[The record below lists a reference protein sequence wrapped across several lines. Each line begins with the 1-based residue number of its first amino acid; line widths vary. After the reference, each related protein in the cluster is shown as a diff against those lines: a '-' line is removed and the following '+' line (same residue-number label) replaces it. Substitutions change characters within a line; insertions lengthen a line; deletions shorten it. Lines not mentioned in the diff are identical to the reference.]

1 MSDVQPVL
9 YIDDI
14 ERAIAFYRDGLG
26 LTVDVFGSDPE
37 SGCPNIF
44 LASIENAK
52 FLVSR
57 DPNFAKAGGSGSGGV
72 TLYFHLD
79 SPVDGYV
86 ERFRSAEGV
95 EIVEDFTDQW
105 WGDRTFTI
113 RDPWGYV
120 LLFSSV
126 PGGFI

>member
-14 ERAIAFYRDGLG
+14 EGAIAFYRDGLG
-26 LTVDVFGSDPE
+26 MEVNEFGTDPE
-37 SGCPNIF
+37 SGRPNIF
-44 LASIENAK
+44 LASIEGAK

-57 DPNFAKAGGSGSGGV
+57 DRAFTKTGDSGSGGV

-86 ERFRSAEGV
+86 ERFRSADGV
-95 EIVEDFTDQW
+95 EIVEDLTDQW

-120 LLFSSV
+120 LIFSSV

>member
-14 ERAIAFYRDGLG
+14 EGAIAFYREGLG
-26 LTVDVFGSDPE
+26 LDVNVFGNDPE
-37 SGCPNIF
+37 TGRPNIF
-44 LASIENAK
+44 LASLDEAK
-52 FLVSR
+52 FPVSR
-57 DPNFAKAGGSGSGGV
+57 DPTFAKADGSGSGGV

-86 ERFRSAEGV
+86 DRFRSAAGSEV
-95 EIVEDFTDQW
+95 VEDVTDQW

-113 RDPWGYV
+113 RDPWGYI
-120 LLFSSV
+120 LIFSSV

>member
-1 MSDVQPVL
+1 MSDVQPAL

-14 ERAIAFYRDGLG
+14 EEAIAFYRDGLG
-26 LTVDVFGSDPE
+26 LTVNVFGTDPE
-37 SGCPNIF
+37 TGRPNIF
-44 LASIENAK
+44 LATIEDAK

-57 DPNFAKAGGSGSGGV
+57 DSTFAKSDGSGSGGV

-95 EIVEDFTDQW
+95 EIVEDLTDQW
-105 WGDRTFTI
+105 WGDRTFAI

>member
-14 ERAIAFYRDGLG
+14 ERAIRFYRDGLG
-26 LTVDVFGSDPE
+26 LTVDVFGKDPE
-37 SGCPNIF
+37 SGRPNIF
-44 LASIENAK
+44 MASFDEAK

-57 DPNFAKAGGSGSGGV
+57 DPTFAKANGGGSGGV

-86 ERFRSAEGV
+86 ERFRSADGV
-95 EIVEDFTDQW
+95 EIVEDLTDQW

>member
-14 ERAIAFYRDGLG
+14 EDAITFYRDGLG
-26 LTVDVFGSDPE
+26 MTVDVFGKDPE
-37 SGCPNIF
+37 SGRANIF
-44 LASIENAK
+44 LASIEEAR

-57 DPNFAKAGGSGSGGV
+57 DPTFAKADGAGSGGV

-79 SPVDGYV
+79 SPIDDYV
-86 ERFRSAEGV
+86 ERFRAADGV
-95 EIVEDFTDQW
+95 EIVEELTDQW

-113 RDPWGYV
+113 REPWGYV

>member
-14 ERAIAFYRDGLG
+14 EAAISFYRDGLG
-26 LTVDVFGSDPE
+26 LKVDVFGSDPE
-37 SGCPNIF
+37 SGRPNIF
-44 LASIENAK
+44 LASIEDAK

-57 DPNFAKAGGSGSGGV
+57 DPTFARAGEGGSGGV

-86 ERFRSAEGV
+86 DQFTSPQGV
-95 EIVEDFTDQW
+95 EIVEPLTDQW
-105 WGDRTFTI
+105 WGDRTFTV
-113 RDPWGYV
+113 RDPWGYILV
-120 LLFSSV
+120 FSSV

>member
-9 YIDDI
+9 YVDDI
-14 ERAIAFYRDGLG
+14 EAAVAFYRDGLG
-26 LTVDVFGSDPE
+26 MDVNVFGTDPE
-37 SGCPNIF
+37 SGRPNIF

-57 DPNFAKAGGSGSGGV
+57 DETFAKAGGNGSGGV

-79 SPVDGYV
+79 SPVDGHV
-86 ERFRSAEGV
+86 ERFRSAPGV
-95 EIVEDFTDQW
+95 EVVEDLTDQW

-113 RDPWGYV
+113 RDPWGYT

-126 PGGFI
+126 PGSFI

>member
-9 YIDDI
+9 FVDDI
-14 ERAIAFYRDGLG
+14 EGVITFYRDGLG
-26 LTVDVFGSDPE
+26 LDVNVFGTDPE
-37 SGCPNIF
+37 SGRPNIF
-44 LASIENAK
+44 LASVEDAK

-57 DPNFAKAGGSGSGGV
+57 DPTFAKSEGNGSGGV

-79 SPVDGYV
+79 SPVDGYA
-86 ERFRSAEGV
+86 EQFRGADGV
-95 EIVEDFTDQW
+95 EIVEDLTDQW

-113 RDPWGYV
+113 RDPWGYI

>member
-14 ERAIAFYRDGLG
+14 ERAITFYRDGLG
-26 LTVDVFGSDPE
+26 LQVDVFGNDPE
-37 SGCPNIF
+37 SGRPNIF
-44 LASIENAK
+44 LARIEDAT

-57 DPNFAKAGGSGSGGV
+57 DPTFAKATGSGGV

-86 ERFRSAEGV
+86 GQFRAADGI
-95 EIVEDFTDQW
+95 EIIEDITDQW
-105 WGDRTFTI
+105 WGDRTFTV

-126 PGGFI
+126 PGGHI